1 MGSKYLGLQT
11 DGNPICENE
20 IELLPNIYGFTVTN
34 TALAC

>member
-20 IELLPNIYGFTVTN
+20 IELLPNILWLYSN
-34 TALAC
+34 